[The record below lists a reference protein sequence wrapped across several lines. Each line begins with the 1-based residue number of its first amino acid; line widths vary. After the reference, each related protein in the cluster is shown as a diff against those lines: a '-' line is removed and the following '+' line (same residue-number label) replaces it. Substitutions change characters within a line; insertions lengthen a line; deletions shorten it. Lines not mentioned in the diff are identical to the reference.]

1 MTDVARIP
9 MKFPRLALAS
19 LALSVAA
26 LGLAAGSGHAADFGE
41 RTPSVADIIS
51 NLQSGEASSVD
62 GVRTRALRPGAASQA
77 TVQPNVASQPVTA
90 PVPAPAPQRAGAISM
105 QIQFDFGSDH
115 IGKASLQTMDNLTQ
129 ALRSADLQDKS
140 FTVVGHTDGVGS
152 ADYNQRLSQRRA
164 SAVKAYLVRGGVDA
178 KRVKANGKGS
188 GELLDPAHPRAA
200 ENRRVEIIAG
210 G

>member
-1 MTDVARIP
+1 MTDVARIS

-77 TVQPNVASQPVTA
+77 TAQPSVATQPVAA
-90 PVPAPAPQRAGAISM
+90 PAAAPQRAGAISM

-178 KRVKANGKGS
+178 KRVKAHGKGS